1 MAKRISMGSWAFVSD
16 QGHGESEPIA
26 DLLASLRELGFDGV
40 ELGAHDLPTV
50 DDRDRLKA
58 ALAGQG
64 LEVSAFVPDLRKLV
78 WGSPCQAFIAG
89 TPVRW
94 VALRSADER

>member
-58 ALAGQG
+58 ALAGQPRSQWMPAPAVC
-64 LEVSAFVPDLRKLV
+64 LTTKRPVSA
-78 WGSPCQAFIAG
+78 G
-89 TPVRW
+89 
-94 VALRSADER
+94 RS